1 MPFMLPPLPYA
12 KDALAPAISA
22 LTIGLHYEKHHRGYV
37 DRLNKIT
44 AGTPMSR
51 MPLEDVIA
59 KSWGKPDARSTF
71 DNAAQVWNHNFFWRS
86 MSPTGGKRALGR
98 LGGRIEADFSSY
110 EKFEHD
116 FVEKAVAQFGS
127 GWAWL
132 VLDAGRLKVVTTDDA
147 VTPLVL
153 GLRPLLACDVWEH
166 AYYLDY
172 RNDREAFVR
181 GFLDQL
187 ANWAF
192 VEEQLALSDTNPAM
206 LAGAH
211 A

>member
-22 LTIGLHYEKHHRGYV
+22 LTMETHYEKHHRGYV
-37 DRLNKIT
+37 DKLNKLT
-44 AGTPMSR
+44 ADTPMSKR
-51 MPLEDVIA
+51 SLEDVIT
-59 KSWGKPDARSTF
+59 KTWGDPDATAIF

-98 LGGRIEADFSSY
+98 LGSRIEVGFGSY
-110 EKFEHD
+110 EKFENE
-116 FVEKAVAQFGS
+116 FIKKAVAQFGS

-132 VLDAGRLKVVTTDDA
+132 VTDADQLKVVTTSDA

-153 GLRPLLACDVWEH
+153 GFRPLLTCDVWEH

-172 RNDREAFVR
+172 RNDREEFVR
-181 GFLDQL
+181 SFLAQL

-192 VEEQLALSDTNPAM
+192 VEDQLLVSDTTAVKF
-206 LAGAH
+206 AA
-211 A
+211 AQ